1 MIKDF
6 KKFENGV
13 NDESVI
19 HHRREQ
25 TRGKKVYWVMQ
36 GMNTS
41 KDQKGST
48 NVFLIR
54 VSGKMDKGQASQ
66 RGLMT

>member
-1 MIKDF
+1 MIKGF
-6 KKFENGV
+6 KKIENGV

-25 TRGKKVYWVMQ
+25 TRGKKVYWAMQ
-36 GMNTS
+36 GMNIS

-48 NVFLIR
+48 NVF
-54 VSGKMDKGQASQ
+54 
-66 RGLMT
+66 

>member
-1 MIKDF
+1 LLNLPKQLKDKMIKDF

-25 TRGKKVYWVMQ
+25 TRGKKVY
-36 GMNTS
+36 
-41 KDQKGST
+41 
-48 NVFLIR
+48 
-54 VSGKMDKGQASQ
+54 
-66 RGLMT
+66 